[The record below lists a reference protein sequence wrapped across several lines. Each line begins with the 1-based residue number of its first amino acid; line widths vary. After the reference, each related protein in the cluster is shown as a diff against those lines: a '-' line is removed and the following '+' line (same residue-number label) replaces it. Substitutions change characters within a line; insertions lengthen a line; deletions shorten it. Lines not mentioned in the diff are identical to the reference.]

1 LDIDEQKDSYARIT
15 KKISEFYDQKI
26 NIIAGR
32 AVSINVA
39 SVMGSLW
46 KTSYTTFT
54 TLPRDATT
62 AIYEKN

>member
-1 LDIDEQKDSYARIT
+1 MIKRSTSSPKEP
-15 KKISEFYDQKI
+15 
-26 NIIAGR
+26 
-32 AVSINVA
+32 VSINVA
-39 SVMGSLW
+39 SVKGSLW